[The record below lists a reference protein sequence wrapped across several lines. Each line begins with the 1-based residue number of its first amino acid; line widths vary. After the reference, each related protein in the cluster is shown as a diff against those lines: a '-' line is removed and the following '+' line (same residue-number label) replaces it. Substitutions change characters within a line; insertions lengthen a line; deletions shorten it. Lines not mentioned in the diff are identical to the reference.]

1 MSTPKGPFMYASPR
15 RLSVM
20 IAAAGALATVATVA
34 AFAVA
39 GLANAGPAASYHFQT
54 LNNGTDLT
62 FNQLLGINDDDVI
75 AGYFG
80 SGAARHPNKGYELWT
95 PNTYRTE
102 NYPRS
107 TQTQV
112 TGLNNEGVTVG
123 FWSTMDTSSMTNNN
137 FGFYSA
143 NGQYHNVNFP
153 THNNASPQVD
163 QLLGINNHDVAV
175 GFYTNAQ
182 GGNRG
187 YEYNIGTRQFIR
199 VLPPGFTN
207 STSLHSPSLTATGI
221 NIHGDVTGFYNK
233 TSSQVDAFL
242 RLADGQFFTLAVH
255 GAAMTQAFGI
265 NDSNEIVG
273 AYTVGSG
280 NNAKT
285 HGFTW
290 SPSAGFRTVDDPH
303 GIGTTTINGI
313 NNHGDLVG
321 FYTDSAGNTDG
332 MLAQP

>member
-1 MSTPKGPFMYASPR
+1 MYASLR
-15 RLSVM
+15 RLSVTAA
-20 IAAAGALATVATVA
+20 IILTGAAGALAATA
-34 AFAVA
+34 DLAVA
-39 GLANAGPAASYHFQT
+39 GTANAGATVSYHFQT
-54 LNNGTDLT
+54 LNNGADLT

-75 AGYFG
+75 AGYLG

-107 TQTQV
+107 VQTQV
-112 TGLNNEGVTVG
+112 TGLNNEGATVG
-123 FWSTMDTSSMTNNN
+123 FWSTMNTASMTNNN
-137 FGFYSA
+137 FGFYSV
-143 NGQYHNVNFP
+143 NGHYHNVNFP
-153 THNNASPQVD
+153 TGDNASPQVD
-163 QLLGINNHDVAV
+163 QLLGINDHGVAV
-175 GFYTNAQ
+175 GFYTNGQ
-182 GGNRG
+182 GSNRG
-187 YEYNIGTRQFIR
+187 YEYNTGTRQFTR

-221 NIHGDVTGFYNK
+221 NDHGDVTGFYNK
-233 TSSQVDAFL
+233 TSKQVDAFL
-242 RLADGQFFTLAVH
+242 RLADGQFITLAVH
-255 GAAMTQAFGI
+255 GAAMTQAFGV
-265 NDSNEIVG
+265 NGSDEVVG

-290 SPSAGFRTVDDPH
+290 RPGSGFKTVDDPH
-303 GIGTTTINGI
+303 GIGTTTINGV
-313 NNHGDLVG
+313 NDHGDLVG

>member
-20 IAAAGALATVATVA
+20 IAAAGALATVA

-265 NDSNEIVG
+265 NDSDEIVG

-290 SPSAGFRTVDDPH
+290 SPSAGFRTVDDPQ

>member
-1 MSTPKGPFMYASPR
+1 MYASLR
-15 RLSVM
+15 RLSVTAA
-20 IAAAGALATVATVA
+20 IILTGAAGALAATA
-34 AFAVA
+34 DLAVA
-39 GLANAGPAASYHFQT
+39 GTANASAAGSYHFQT
-54 LNNGTDLT
+54 LNNGADLT

-75 AGYFG
+75 AGYLG

-107 TQTQV
+107 VQTQV
-112 TGLNNEGVTVG
+112 TGLNNEGATVG
-123 FWSTMDTSSMTNNN
+123 FWSTMNTASMTNNN
-137 FGFYSA
+137 FGFYSV
-143 NGQYHNVNFP
+143 NGHYHNVNFP
-153 THNNASPQVD
+153 TGDNASPQVD
-163 QLLGINNHDVAV
+163 QLLGINDHGVAV
-175 GFYTNAQ
+175 GFYTNGQ
-182 GGNRG
+182 GSNRG
-187 YEYNIGTRQFIR
+187 YEYNTGTHQFTR

-221 NIHGDVTGFYNK
+221 NDHGDVTGFYNK
-233 TSSQVDAFL
+233 TSKQVDAFL
-242 RLADGQFFTLAVH
+242 RLADGQFITLAVH
-255 GAAMTQAFGI
+255 GAAMTQAFGV
-265 NDSNEIVG
+265 NGSDEVVG

-290 SPSAGFRTVDDPH
+290 RPGSGFKTVDDPH
-303 GIGTTTINGI
+303 GIGTTTINGV
-313 NNHGDLVG
+313 NDHGDLVG